1 MRRKTNKTTPR
12 INLMTLDFHSNLID
26 PRTLSANRLVSTR
39 LKIREVMLK
48 RNTQEQEV
56 SQVQR
61 AKDKLRMAN
70 ILKVLVFLIRK

>member
-12 INLMTLDFHSNLID
+12 INLMTLDFHSNHID

-70 ILKVLVFLIRK
+70 ILKVLVFQIRK